1 MSIVVNS
8 QDKEKHFESKDII
21 TIGTDT
27 NCDFVVDMPFDFILT
42 VKFNPVNEKYTIIN
56 NLNTNEIL
64 FKGESIGQFMEFES
78 LCKLMLKGSEEFIS
92 IKIIDTPD
100 ESKQLSDIQA
110 KISPQKRM
118 LEKEKAFIENER
130 VSIVKKF
137 SHITND
143 LKKKFSQN
151 HKMLVFIN
159 IALFLAAL
167 INAFGVS
174 NYLMGLSIRET
185 AMFTSLPTN
194 IRIWVLF
201 TVVLFGISLILKQG
215 VFIALQNKKKSS
227 SVSVIAEKFMISV
240 SALFFIGVYA
250 INLIYYL
257 QGQNVVFAIFIALF
271 FVSMLVIIAI
281 SAGFFKNNAQE
292 LQFDY
297 EKIEYQ
303 EEFEKI
309 INAYK
314 LWIEKYINSL
324 SASKIT
330 EIKDKL
336 FNFQLKSFGEILL
349 GVLTAP
355 FLAYGVS
362 NTLAACFPEAAGWIR
377 ISGLRFSPVFLVL
390 ATFLIIFAFF
400 AFANAFYSVKKI
412 QGSNI
417 IRQDGFSNYL
427 HHGVDI
433 YGVQGIKKL
442 ENDKLR
448 YLIIGISI
456 LFIEIS
462 MNTTYFMTEIG
473 GDIQGM
479 FMSIVAALVPT
490 ALLIAETYMLSQTKF
505 EIYALDELVS
515 KVDKD

>member
-1 MSIVVNS
+1 MSVIINS
-8 QDKEKHFESKDII
+8 QKQEKQFSNKDII
-21 TIGTDT
+21 SIGSDT
-27 NCDFVVDMPFDFILT
+27 NCDFVLDIGSDFLLT
-42 VKFNPVNEKYTIIN
+42 LRYNPESEKYTIIN
-56 NLNTNEIL
+56 NLNTNSIL
-64 FKGESIGQFMEFES
+64 FKGETIGQVMEFES
-78 LCKLMLKGSEEFIS
+78 ICKLMIKNSDEFIS
-92 IKIIDTPD
+92 IKAVDAP
-100 ESKQLSDIQA
+100 QLPEDLQT
-110 KISPQKRM
+110 KISPQKKM
-118 LEKEKAFIENER
+118 LEKEKMLIENER

-137 SHITND
+137 AYLTSD
-143 LKKKFSQN
+143 LKNKLSHNQ
-151 HKMLVFIN
+151 KMLLFIN
-159 IALFLAAL
+159 IALFMGAL
-167 INAFGVS
+167 VNAFAVS
-174 NYLMGLSIRET
+174 NYLMGLSINESS
-185 AMFTSLPTN
+185 MFTSLPTN
-194 IRIWVLF
+194 IKVWILF
-201 TVVLFGISLILKQG
+201 TIVLFGIALVLKQG
-215 VFIALQNKKKSS
+215 TFVALQNKKKPTQ
-227 SVSVIAEKFMISV
+227 VSVIAEKFMITFPTI
-240 SALFFIGVYA
+240 FFIGVYA

-257 QGQNVVFAIFIALF
+257 QGQSLVFAIFIALF
-271 FVSMLVIIAI
+271 FISMLVIIGV

-303 EEFEKI
+303 EEFEKV

-324 SASKIT
+324 SASKIN

-336 FNFQLKSFGEILL
+336 FNFQLKAFGEIIL
-349 GVLTAP
+349 GIITAP

-400 AFANAFYSVKKI
+400 AFANAFYSVRKI

-417 IRQDGFSNYL
+417 IKQDGFSNYL
-427 HHGVDI
+427 YHGVDI

-448 YLIIGISI
+448 YLIIGIAI

-462 MNTTYFMTEIG
+462 MNTSYFMTEIG

-479 FMSIVAALVPT
+479 FMSIIAALVPT

-505 EIYALDELVS
+505 DIYALEELVS
-515 KVDKD
+515 KIDKD